1 MDRFPP
7 PTRID
12 THITLEQER
21 PLSSHDRHTM
31 FQLMPHEVAASHVAS
46 YVNDQS
52 AFKNSNEPGK
62 SYVKNSKA
70 PKVPNNVFQ
79 VSMDNMTI
87 HNAYQV
93 LEPAYIKTYME
104 AINRRVKHLW
114 LTLPTYPLPMV
125 IHTINLVHE
134 KYGQG
139 IHVHLY
145 DPNGYCSLHNGRIV
159 LSMEGVDMFR
169 HTCPHRFTL
178 MTQCASSAFI
188 LPSS

>member
-7 PTRID
+7 PTHID

-21 PLSSHDRHTM
+21 PLSFHDRHTM
-31 FQLMPHEVAASHVAS
+31 FQLMPHEVAALHVAS
-46 YVNDQS
+46 HVSDPT
-52 AFKNSNEPGK
+52 ALKNSNALNDT
-62 SYVKNSKA
+62 SI
-70 PKVPNNVFQ
+70 FQ

-178 MTQCASSAFI
+178 MTQCAPSAFV

>member
-7 PTRID
+7 PTHID

-21 PLSSHDRHTM
+21 HLSFHDRHTM
-31 FQLMPHEVAASHVAS
+31 FQLMPHEVAALH
-46 YVNDQS
+46 VND
-52 AFKNSNEPGK
+52 PH
-62 SYVKNSKA
+62 VT
-70 PKVPNNVFQ
+70 NNIFQ
-79 VSMDNMTI
+79 VSMDNITI

-134 KYGQG
+134 TYGQG

-145 DPNGYCSLHNGRIV
+145 DPNGYCSLHNGRII
-159 LSMEGVDMFR
+159 LSLEGVDMFR

-178 MTQCASSAFI
+178 MTQCAPSAFD
-188 LPSS
+188 LPLEHNKPR